1 MYRLDE
7 SALISEIQA
16 LIPDIK
22 LIYIFGSYAQGT
34 QHQHSDLDIAIFSSK
49 ALDNVTRW
57 QIAQS
62 LAARLD
68 VDVDL
73 IDLHK
78 ASTVLCQQILT
89 QGKRLWGSQIEDDRF
104 AVKTM
109 SMYQHLQQERA
120 MILKDF
126 KRLNSKGNS

>member
-7 SALISEIQA
+7 NALISKIQA
-16 LIPDIK
+16 ELPNVK

-34 QHQHSDLDIAIFSSK
+34 QHPQSDLDIAVFCPK

-62 LAARLD
+62 LAAKLD
-68 VDVDL
+68 IDVDL
-73 IDLHK
+73 IDLHQ

-126 KRLNSKGNS
+126 KRLNSKRNS